1 MYNIEPLTNNLEIN
15 WNGKLQP
22 VDNTVMDDIFQ
33 GFWEVIEDIHY
44 DKLAEKYDKSD
55 LWYNDDPNWYRKKK
69 I

>member
-22 VDNTVMDDIFQ
+22 VDNTIMDDIFQ
-33 GFWEVIEDIHY
+33 GFWEVIEAIHY

-55 LWYNDDPNWYRKKK
+55 LWYNDDPNWYR
-69 I
+69 

>member
-15 WNGKLQP
+15 WNGKLQS

-55 LWYNDDPNWYRKKK
+55 LWYNDDPNWYR
-69 I
+69 

>member
-1 MYNIEPLTNNLEIN
+1 MYNIEPLTNNREIN

-55 LWYNDDPNWYRKKK
+55 LWYNDDPNWYR
-69 I
+69 

>member
-55 LWYNDDPNWYRKKK
+55 LWYNDDPNWYR
-69 I
+69 

>member
-22 VDNTVMDDIFQ
+22 VNNTVMDDIFQ

-55 LWYNDDPNWYRKKK
+55 LWYNDDPNWYR
-69 I
+69 

>member
-15 WNGKLQP
+15 WNGKLHP

-55 LWYNDDPNWYRKKK
+55 LWYNDDPNWYR
-69 I
+69 

>member
-22 VDNTVMDDIFQ
+22 VDNTIMDDIFQ

-55 LWYNDDPNWYRKKK
+55 LWYNDDPNWYR
-69 I
+69 

>member
-33 GFWEVIEDIHY
+33 AFWEVIEDIHY

-55 LWYNDDPNWYRKKK
+55 LWYNDDPNWYR
-69 I
+69 

>member
-15 WNGKLQP
+15 WNGKLQS

-33 GFWEVIEDIHY
+33 GFWEVIEDMHY

-55 LWYNDDPNWYRKKK
+55 LWHNDDPNWYR
-69 I
+69 